1 MTTEVQA
8 GTAGQASDDR
18 LDRDRADGANTPA
31 ATHSPAGTD
40 TFRGFVRGDGRIGTR
55 NVIAVICTVNCAAT
69 TVRKVAAAFTPQRL
83 AAFANVDG
91 VVALVHELG
100 CGMEQTG
107 EPMDLLRRTI
117 AGYVRNANVAGAVL
131 IGLGCE
137 RNGVDGLIGREQ
149 LQTGP
154 LLHRLVMQEGGGTM
168 KTVEAGIA
176 AVESMLPLANAA
188 ARQPVPAAGLV
199 LALQSTGEDALSP
212 LTANPAL
219 GHAVDRLIAA
229 GGTAVLTATSSV
241 AGVARALID
250 RAASKAIG
258 DQLGQRIAW
267 WDRYTDGT
275 DTRFRRN
282 AAAAA
287 VAVNAAELR
296 ASQTGNLSRAGS
308 QPLSAVIEYAHPVP
322 TRGLVF
328 MDGPAYEAVSATG
341 QIASGATVVCLSTG
355 SGSGYGSTVAPVLK
369 LASSTE
375 LFEAQDGDLDID
387 CGPVARQELTVQQM
401 GDRIYAQILSVA
413 SGQRTSAEEIGLGDD
428 AFVPWPIGKT
438 A

>member
-1 MTTEVQA
+1 MTTEVRA
-8 GTAGQASDDR
+8 ATAGQAAQPTVPHAAGQGPGSDR
-18 LDRDRADGANTPA
+18 FSGYVRADG
-31 ATHSPAGTD
+31 
-40 TFRGFVRGDGRIGTR
+40 RVGTR

-83 AAFANVDG
+83 AAWPNVDG

-176 AVESMLPLANAA
+176 AVESMLPLANAT
-188 ARQPVPAAGLV
+188 ARQPAAAASIV
-199 LALQSTGEDALSP
+199 LALQSSGEDGQSA

-229 GGTAVLTATSSV
+229 GGTALLTATSSV
-241 AGVARALID
+241 AGIAHALID
-250 RAASKAIG
+250 RAASRAIG
-258 DQLGQRIAW
+258 EQLDQRIAW
-267 WDRYTDGT
+267 WDRYTAGT
-275 DTRFRRN
+275 DTRFRHN
-282 AAAAA
+282 ADLAATLAASDAAPGAAADLAA
-287 VAVNAAELR
+287 IRER
-296 ASQTGNLSRAGS
+296 QIGNLSRAGS
-308 QPLSAVIEYAHPVP
+308 QPLSAVIEYGHPAP

-341 QIASGATVVCLSTG
+341 QIASGATLVCLSTG

-401 GDRIYAQILSVA
+401 GDQIYAQMLAVA